1 MKDLLD
7 RSLSLYG
14 PRIHGV
20 SIDDSQVHEVR
31 IGDTLLCIW
40 KIFHILFSEKPGKPD
55 APEIVKI
62 HKNAV
67 ALKWKPPKD
76 DGGAEIT
83 NYVIEYRIEGIS
95 YLFHNDEN

>member
-1 MKDLLD
+1 MDL
-7 RSLSLYG
+7 
-14 PRIHGV
+14 
-20 SIDDSQVHEVR
+20 
-31 IGDTLLCIW
+31 
-40 KIFHILFSEKPGKPD
+40 LFSEKPGKPD
-55 APEIVKI
+55 APEIVKV

-95 YLFHNDEN
+95 YLFHKMKIKCPFFLKKNKNNSDDN